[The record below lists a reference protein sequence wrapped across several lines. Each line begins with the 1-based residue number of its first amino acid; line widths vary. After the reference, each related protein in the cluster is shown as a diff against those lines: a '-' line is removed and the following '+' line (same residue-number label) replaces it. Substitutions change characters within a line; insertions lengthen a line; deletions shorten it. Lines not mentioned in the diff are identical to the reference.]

1 MGVKCY
7 QTAPYATE
15 KSFMKESINA
25 ADFTVLLEEIATA
38 NPTFSDHQS
47 GQQPPT
53 WRRDLPPGI
62 RLQLLEG
69 SGDGRHFL
77 TIEILK

>member
-1 MGVKCY
+1 MGKMLSNSTTLY
-7 QTAPYATE
+7 RE
-15 KSFMKESINA
+15 IIMKESINA

-77 TIEILK
+77 TIEI